1 MKKGK
6 LLLAVIG
13 GAALFLVVAAG
24 TMGMLFQ
31 ATGEN
36 AVSWYG
42 RIDNDLVEPITPHGG
57 MNYRYSLVVYGAD
70 GGRRSLD
77 LDTSRVLKD
86 GAFIR
91 IEVAPIRGVISWE
104 EMQYEQLPAA
114 VQGKY
119 EPDRKSVV

>member
-42 RIDNDLVEPITPHGG
+42 RIE
-57 MNYRYSLVVYGAD
+57 
-70 GGRRSLD
+70 
-77 LDTSRVLKD
+77 
-86 GAFIR
+86 
-91 IEVAPIRGVISWE
+91 
-104 EMQYEQLPAA
+104 
-114 VQGKY
+114 
-119 EPDRKSVV
+119 DRKSVV

>member
-70 GGRRSLD
+70 GGRRSL
-77 LDTSRVLKD
+77 
-86 GAFIR
+86 
-91 IEVAPIRGVISWE
+91 VISWE
-104 EMQYEQLPAA
+104 EMQYEQPPAA

-119 EPDRKSVV
+119 EP

>member
-6 LLLAVIG
+6 ILLTVIG
-13 GAALFLVVAAG
+13 GTALFLVVALG
-24 TMGMLFQ
+24 TMGRLFQ

-36 AVSWYG
+36 AVSWYS
-42 RIDNDLVEPITPHGG
+42 RIDNGLVEPITPHGG
-57 MNYRYSLVVYGAD
+57 MSYRYSLTAYGAD
-70 GGRRSLD
+70 GGSKALD

-104 EMQYEQLPAA
+104 EMQYDQLPAA

-119 EPDRKSVV
+119 EP

>member
-36 AVSWYG
+36 AVSWDG

-57 MNYRYSLVVYGAD
+57 MNYRYTLQVYSQEGVGKELA
-70 GGRRSLD
+70 

-86 GAFIR
+86 GAYIL
-91 IEVAPIRGVISWE
+91 IKTAPMRGVIGWE
-104 EMQYEQLPAA
+104 ELRYDQLPPA
-114 VQGKY
+114 VQARYPG
-119 EPDRKSVV
+119 